1 MNEDS
6 QSTPPTRKHK
16 IGDSHPSKPDIY
28 CLGKRN
34 GSYRWGDESE
44 VEDELAFKSLRE
56 NKLEAKSYYTR
67 HLSERFPLRVQWIL
81 ELSKQFPDQNYGD
94 ESADWEALEGLY
106 RERNRLNLEHPVEG
120 YPVFSIRR
128 ILSTKSGGAL
138 SLENSTL
145 HMGSRYIKTH
155 SMNLGHSITLLKGKN
170 LDSIISEQIRSV
182 KASTELVKTLQQNH
196 VVSTKLAELGK
207 LLAA

>member
-1 MNEDS
+1 MKEDS
-6 QSTPPTRKHK
+6 QSTPPTRKHS

-44 VEDELAFKSLRE
+44 AEDELAFKSLGR
-56 NKLEAKSYYTR
+56 NKREAKSYYTR
-67 HLSERFPLRVQWIL
+67 HLSKRFPLRVRWIL
-81 ELSKQFPDQNYGD
+81 ELKKRFPDQSYGD
-94 ESADWEALEGLY
+94 DSTDWERLENLY
-106 RERNRLNLEHPVEG
+106 LERDRLNLEHPVEG
-120 YPVFSIRR
+120 TPIYSIRR
-128 ILSTKSGGAL
+128 ILSEKKGGTL

-155 SMNLGHSITLLKGKN
+155 SLRLGHSITLLKGKN
-170 LDSIISEQIRSV
+170 MDSVLSEIIRGV
-182 KASTELVKTLQQNH
+182 KASTEIFKTLQQHN
-196 VVSTKLAELGK
+196 VESSKLAELGK